1 MIIDRGEKW
10 VGETRNGSGVRA
22 LDRSHDGG
30 LICRRKRDRQ
40 GWACS
45 GGRGDLESY
54 WMASGLEFSFGI
66 SLPFRLF
73 CRCSGPSLLWP
84 LMLPC
89 PLSALESWAFVLVQ
103 GCDGVRFDVLEQ
115 G

>member
-45 GGRGDLESY
+45 GGRGDLEDY
-54 WMASGLEFSFGI
+54 WMASGLEFLFGI
-66 SLPFRLF
+66 SLLFRLF
-73 CRCSGPSLLWP
+73 WRCCGPSFLRP
-84 LMLPC
+84 LMLPWSW
-89 PLSALESWAFVLVQ
+89 SALESWAIVFVLKAAMA
-103 GCDGVRFDVLEQ
+103 
-115 G
+115 